1 MEYGERGTEYRQPHY
16 GRFLVFKKERSTG
29 DWESGD
35 SRFKIGAWRVES
47 GEWRVGDMRIMRYD
61 TEYSVHE
68 IWRCD
73 EAQHLRQGIASPTV
87 QNYDIRLFRDN
98 DIGMIMQM
106 QM

>member
-1 MEYGERGTEYRQPHY
+1 
-16 GRFLVFKKERSTG
+16 
-29 DWESGD
+29 
-35 SRFKIGAWRVES
+35 
-47 GEWRVGDMRIMRYD
+47 MRIMRYD